1 LRTVPKE
8 INTFSAFILPN
19 CMKVVFFQVL
29 KGLLPQWIAF
39 GMEYQ
44 HSSVKF

>member
-1 LRTVPKE
+1 MRTVPKE

-29 KGLLPQWIAF
+29 KGLLPNGLLSEWSISIVQ
-39 GMEYQ
+39 
-44 HSSVKF
+44 